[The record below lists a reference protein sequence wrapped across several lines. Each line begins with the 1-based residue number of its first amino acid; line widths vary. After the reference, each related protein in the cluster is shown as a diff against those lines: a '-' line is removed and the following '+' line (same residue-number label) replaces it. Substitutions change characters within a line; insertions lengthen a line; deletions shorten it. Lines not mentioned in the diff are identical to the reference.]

1 MFACSPPPGSPGP
14 PGGPNDNGAG
24 WSTANPSGGARYR
37 RRQTLAPRCVA
48 AVCAL
53 TAPPHSAVHER
64 RGAGRRGQLFIDT
77 AEQSRTAACGMGA
90 MGTAWRIA
98 TRVPASRVPMLLM
111 GLGEEARALGQ
122 PSYALLTMVHKAPSN
137 WRHFL
142 QLAVV
147 LKLAPHER
155 SRWSKGLHLLP

>member
-1 MFACSPPPGSPGP
+1 
-14 PGGPNDNGAG
+14 
-24 WSTANPSGGARYR
+24 
-37 RRQTLAPRCVA
+37 
-48 AVCAL
+48 
-53 TAPPHSAVHER
+53 
-64 RGAGRRGQLFIDT
+64 
-77 AEQSRTAACGMGA
+77 
-90 MGTAWRIA
+90 
-98 TRVPASRVPMLLM
+98 MLLM